1 MFVKRFFV
9 DALTGEECAIIYN
22 GTEDICVAK
31 KDVYDFLNAKKVW
44 ITEVPEFEG
53 TAEALNNLSIFK

>member
-22 GTEDICVAK
+22 GTEDICVTK
-31 KDVYDFLNAKKVW
+31 KDVYDFLDAKKVW
-44 ITEVPEFEG
+44 LKV
-53 TAEALNNLSIFK
+53 A